1 MDTNS
6 AIADVRDGKARIWS
20 GLKSPIVAQQ
30 AIARELG
37 LKDSDGEVNVV
48 QSGGS
53 FGRRLFYD
61 AALEAAKISKA
72 MGVPVKLMWHRAD
85 DARAGRAHQMATSRV
100 RAALVGKEVV
110 ALQQSHTSVETD
122 FRHGLGDIISE
133 IGRASCRERV
143 CQYV

>member
-1 MDTNS
+1 MTVKRIVFLFRNKTAYEMRIRDWSSDVCSSDLLPLPTLPGKGLARTVGGDFTFWFRSNSAMDTNS

-37 LKDSDGEVNVV
+37 LKDSDVEVNVV

-72 MGVPVKLMWHRAD
+72 MGVDRK
-85 DARAGRAHQMATSRV
+85 S
-100 RAALVGKEVV
+100 VV
-110 ALQQSHTSVETD
+110 
-122 FRHGLGDIISE
+122 
-133 IGRASCRERV
+133 
-143 CQYV
+143 

>member
-37 LKDSDGEVNVV
+37 LKDSDVEVNVV

-61 AALEAAKISKA
+61 AALEAAKISNA
-72 MGVPVKLMWHRAD
+72 MGVPLKLTWPRAD
-85 DARAGRAHQMATSRV
+85 DARAARAPPMPTSRGT
-100 RAALVGKEVV
+100 AAPVGKDTVD
-110 ALQQSHTSVETD
+110 LTQSHP
-122 FRHGLGDIISE
+122 
-133 IGRASCRERV
+133 
-143 CQYV
+143 